1 MNWLWSVEITNV
13 KARNITLTSALEIEL
28 SDGNRREYTCPKTA
42 VNAALS
48 PSFESSV
55 YIAEYSDVMGLISAN
70 YWWISKGFASDVLYF
85 VSSKLKI
92 GLEVNHGGFSAIT
105 IGDMSS
111 KLILEFAK
119 CDFKR

>member
-1 MNWLWSVEITNV
+1 LRVVKLKTISFKKIVEIYKSLV
-13 KARNITLTSALEIEL
+13 AI
-28 SDGNRREYTCPKTA
+28 
-42 VNAALS
+42 
-48 PSFESSV
+48 
-55 YIAEYSDVMGLISAN
+55 
-70 YWWISKGFASDVLYF
+70 GFLYF